1 MALVSGV
8 LSKVLGTQLLGDVQT
23 FVTALDTMF
32 GGFRERAAQTY
43 ARLSEPGTA
52 FVVVATPEVTALRE
66 ADYFLRRLRS
76 EGMPVAAL
84 GLNRLV
90 RPATRTL
97 DARGADGA
105 AERLTG
111 GGQEARAARALLR
124 VGAASDRVA
133 ERHAQ
138 VLAELRSS
146 HPDLLVSVAAA
157 EATDVHDL
165 AALRRVGTSL
175 AG

>member
-1 MALVSGV
+1 MPWGSFASG
-8 LSKVLGTQLLGDVQT
+8 
-23 FVTALDTMF
+23 
-32 GGFRERAAQTY
+32 
-43 ARLSEPGTA
+43 
-52 FVVVATPEVTALRE
+52 
-66 ADYFLRRLRS
+66 S
-76 EGMPVAAL
+76 EGMPAAAL
-84 GLNRLV
+84 VLNRLV
-90 RPATRTL
+90 RPATGTL
-97 DARGADGA
+97 GARGADGA

-111 GGQEARAARALLR
+111 GGQEARAARAARALLR